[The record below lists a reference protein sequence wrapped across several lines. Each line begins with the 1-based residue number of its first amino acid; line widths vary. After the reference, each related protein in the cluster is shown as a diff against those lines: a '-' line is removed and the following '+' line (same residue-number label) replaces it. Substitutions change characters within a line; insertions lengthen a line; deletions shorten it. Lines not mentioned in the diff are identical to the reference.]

1 MCRFVAIVFVVGC
14 AAESSVARPP
24 VEGSLA
30 WHLGES
36 TVSPGSDPSRNPP
49 IAADDP
55 RRMNVSRPLR
65 KLPGA
70 ADVIIVEP
78 PPVEPPLPPG
88 YEPLP
93 VPPVVDPATSSTPVE
108 QPTDISPRSTTEVY
122 GQPGVNSP
130 PPPPPGYR

>member
-1 MCRFVAIVFVVGC
+1 MYRFVAIVFVVGC
-14 AAESSVARPP
+14 AAESSVARAP

-78 PPVEPPLPPG
+78 VVEPPLPPG
-88 YEPLP
+88 YEPTP

-108 QPTDISPRSTTEVY
+108 VQPDIAPSSTTEVL
-122 GQPGVNSP
+122 GEPGVNSP